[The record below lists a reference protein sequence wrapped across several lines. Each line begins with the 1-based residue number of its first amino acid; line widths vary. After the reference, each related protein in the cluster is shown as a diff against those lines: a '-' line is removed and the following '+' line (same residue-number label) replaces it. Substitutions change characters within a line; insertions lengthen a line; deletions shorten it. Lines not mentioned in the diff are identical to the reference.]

1 MIKIVYKNVTK
12 SEMFVKFKD
21 KLMFNKKNIKN

>member
-21 KLMFNKKNIKN
+21 KLMFNKKRY